1 MDIVEE
7 IRNDREKGAK
17 RLESEYRS
25 GLMTLA
31 MRICHNS
38 SDAAELVNHTFAE
51 VIANIDKYAEQS
63 AFFGWM
69 SKILVNLHAKE
80 KRRKSVDDIVY
91 PGEVPEIA
99 DAEAQ
104 EEIYRNLDHS
114 LLRDAIETLPEDIR
128 KTLLLHYFMDM
139 PVKDIAR
146 FLAIPS
152 GTVMWRLHYARQML
166 AAKMGAAT
174 EKPGGKAVLLALLLC
189 GLTALG
195 AAVWHL
201 AVPGE
206 AQNPATATNADHATS
221 DKRQA
226 DAYGLQFSTS
236 SNLPQSP
243 SGVAG
248 SPQRGA
254 EGGADFSQGENMNI
268 TQTTH
273 AAMLAAATI
282 ATSAAIPATAD
293 TYTWTGTANS
303 LWDTTSQNWTVGGTP
318 ASWVDGNDAV
328 IDLPS
333 GADNKIKISG
343 SRTVHNLTSSA
354 NARGFFLQEETTGA
368 SALTVNGAISPG
380 GNILLQVPLIGN
392 NGLHLSGTSYLYL
405 YKNNTYTGGTYL
417 ESTGLHANGGGLL
430 LEGGTLGAV
439 PASPRDDIFVN
450 SSYPTLNVSGNRT
463 LEANR
468 HIRIA
473 DGKWFNLGPSGNLTI
488 KGRIHGENVGG
499 LDYPT
504 TTHLY
509 VRGNWNG
516 RVILDPGDSVTND
529 IGALTVRGLMTLASG
544 VTRVSSSLENKVDS
558 DNGSNNGAGDGNAL
572 CFIRNDGASTYDNS
586 HGGLL
591 IAPGAALETPE
602 ETWNDMTA
610 TSASSR
616 RFHTSRHAQV
626 EVHGRLWMPNVE
638 YMNGFTTPAKLTI
651 GDGGDVCL
659 ALLQP
664 TASASPCE
672 INLNA
677 GGTLRLFAFSVQ
689 QWSSDYC
696 AINLNGGVIHPRRIV
711 ANVTESN
718 FLGTYGTV
726 GTWENIVINVL
737 EGGAVFETTEANAFC
752 NRPLKSG
759 VAAGTADGGLT
770 IRGGNATAFVLSA
783 VGSDYNGP
791 TRVEC
796 VEGNTMVFQ
805 VRASDALPDGTTVQ
819 LGPNAKMAFTDYSGT
834 PYNTF
839 FQTIARAEGC
849 GTFEYNNHLSVTNG
863 VAPVFD
869 GQYGTL
875 TFGQSCS
882 LSGDLEIKGDANGCG
897 SLKFAS
903 SGQSIAGLTL
913 KMANPSAFATD
924 ISYKIIDA
932 PNGFIGTFAAL
943 DLPPAWAVRYA
954 DNAVYL
960 RHYEATVISLR

>member
-63 AFFGWM
+63 AFFGRM

-114 LLRDAIETLPEDIR
+114 LLRDAIDTLPEDIR

-146 FLAIPS
+146 FLAIPN

-189 GLTALG
+189 GITALG

-221 DKRQA
+221 DMRQA

-254 EGGADFSQGENMNI
+254 DAFNLSTFQPFNLSTDNSQGENMNI
-268 TQTTH
+268 TKSTR

-282 ATSAAIPATAD
+282 ATSAAATD

-303 LWDTTSQNWTVGGTP
+303 LWDTTSQNWTIGGTP

-354 NARGFFLQEETTGA
+354 SRGFFLQEETTGA
-368 SALTVNGAISPG
+368 SALTVTGMISPG
-380 GNILLQVPLIGN
+380 KNILLQVPLIGN
-392 NGLHLSGTSYLYL
+392 NALHLSGTSYLYL

-417 ESTGLHANGGGLL
+417 ESTGQDVDGAGLFLDGGK
-430 LEGGTLGAV
+430 LGAV
-439 PASPRDDIFVN
+439 PSSPRDDIFVN
-450 SSYPTLNVSGNRT
+450 SSYPTLNSSGNIT

-468 HIRIA
+468 HIRVA
-473 DGKWFNLGPSGNLTI
+473 DGKWFNLGAGGNLTI
-488 KGRIHGENVGG
+488 NGRIHGENVGG
-499 LDYPT
+499 FDYPT

-509 VRGNWNG
+509 VRSDWPG
-516 RVILDPGDSVTND
+516 RIVLDPGAGVTND
-529 IGALTVRGLMTLASG
+529 IGALTVRGKLTLASG
-544 VTRVSSSLENKVDS
+544 VTRVSSAQENKVDS
-558 DNGSNNGAGDGNAL
+558 DNEANNGAGDGNAL
-572 CFIRNDGASTYDNS
+572 CFIP
-586 HGGLL
+586 LL
-591 IAPGAALETPE
+591 
-602 ETWNDMTA
+602 
-610 TSASSR
+610 
-616 RFHTSRHAQV
+616 
-626 EVHGRLWMPNVE
+626 
-638 YMNGFTTPAKLTI
+638 
-651 GDGGDVCL
+651 
-659 ALLQP
+659 LL
-664 TASASPCE
+664 
-672 INLNA
+672 
-677 GGTLRLFAFSVQ
+677 
-689 QWSSDYC
+689 
-696 AINLNGGVIHPRRIV
+696 
-711 ANVTESN
+711 
-718 FLGTYGTV
+718 
-726 GTWENIVINVL
+726 
-737 EGGAVFETTEANAFC
+737 
-752 NRPLKSG
+752 
-759 VAAGTADGGLT
+759 
-770 IRGGNATAFVLSA
+770 
-783 VGSDYNGP
+783 
-791 TRVEC
+791 
-796 VEGNTMVFQ
+796 
-805 VRASDALPDGTTVQ
+805 
-819 LGPNAKMAFTDYSGT
+819 
-834 PYNTF
+834 
-839 FQTIARAEGC
+839 
-849 GTFEYNNHLSVTNG
+849 
-863 VAPVFD
+863 
-869 GQYGTL
+869 
-875 TFGQSCS
+875 
-882 LSGDLEIKGDANGCG
+882 
-897 SLKFAS
+897 
-903 SGQSIAGLTL
+903 
-913 KMANPSAFATD
+913 
-924 ISYKIIDA
+924 
-932 PNGFIGTFAAL
+932 
-943 DLPPAWAVRYA
+943 
-954 DNAVYL
+954 
-960 RHYEATVISLR
+960 

>member
-189 GLTALG
+189 GITALG

-221 DKRQA
+221 DMRQA

-254 EGGADFSQGENMNI
+254 DASNLSTFQPFNFSTDNSQGENMNI
-268 TQTTH
+268 TKSTRA

-282 ATSAAIPATAD
+282 ATSAAATD

-328 IDLPS
+328 FNLPAS
-333 GADNKIKISG
+333 ATI
-343 SRTVHNLTSSA
+343 TVDGQRAVHDMSIVSA
-354 NARGFFLQEETTGA
+354 NSPTFSGTGSLEVSGIVSNLSQGA
-368 SALTVNGAISPG
+368 SFSVPLVGANPLRLAGQSEWSLTLNAVNTYSGGTYVHGLDNGTSGGITLQLKKGDSSLGTPPATPSDNIFANDLGTIFLYDGSPWTLNANRRIVIGNGYRFTLGSSSTLTVNG
-380 GNILLQVPLIGN
+380 
-392 NGLHLSGTSYLYL
+392 
-405 YKNNTYTGGTYL
+405 
-417 ESTGLHANGGGLL
+417 E
-430 LEGGTLGAV
+430 
-439 PASPRDDIFVN
+439 
-450 SSYPTLNVSGNRT
+450 
-463 LEANR
+463 
-468 HIRIA
+468 IRGVA
-473 DGKWFNLGPSGNLTI
+473 A
-488 KGRIHGENVGG
+488 GG

-504 TTHLY
+504 NTHFL
-509 VRGNWNG
+509 VKQNWNG
-516 RVILDPGDSVTND
+516 LVKLDPGAGHTND
-529 IGALTVRGLMTLASG
+529 VGTLDVRGRLRIESG
-544 VTRVSSSLENKVDS
+544 VTRVAIGL
-558 DNGSNNGAGDGNAL
+558 DNTKNMGVRHDNMAIGNRNGGNAL
-572 CFIRNDGASTYDNS
+572 VYVCGGGPWGSKRIGDYDYRYGQLAVN
-586 HGGLL
+586 GGQ
-591 IAPGAALETPE
+591 IATPE
-602 ETWNDMTA
+602 DQWNIQSESDINKVFQAIDYANVSVTNG
-610 TSASSR
+610 SI
-616 RFHTSRHAQV
+616 V
-626 EVHGRLWMPNVE
+626 LPNAK
-638 YMNGFTTPAKLTI
+638 YLNGDAVNSCDTPARLSI
-651 GDGGDVCL
+651 GEGGEVNVGKIVVAGSSL
-659 ALLQP
+659 A
-664 TASASPCE
+664 SE
-672 INLNA
+672 INLGA
-677 GGTLRLFAFSVQ
+677 GGVLKTAQFTMTAANPG
-689 QWSSDYC
+689 
-696 AINLNGGVIHPRRIV
+696 AINLDGGAIYPVSVGGI
-711 ANVTESN
+711 AESN
-718 FLGTYGTV
+718 FLGPYY
-726 GTWENIVINVL
+726 
-737 EGGAVFETTEANAFC
+737 GGANWANVTLNVMAGGALFTPTNMPAFC
-752 NRPLKSG
+752 NLPLKSG
-759 VAAGTADGGLT
+759 VASGGIDGGLT
-770 IRGGNATAFVLSA
+770 VRGTREFVLHAS
-783 VGSDYNGP
+783 GSDYSGP
-791 TRVEC
+791 TT
-796 VEGNTMVFQ
+796 VEGGSLMQ
-805 VRASDALPDGTTVQ
+805 VRT
-819 LGPNAKMAFTDYSGT
+819 
-834 PYNTF
+834 
-839 FQTIARAEGC
+839 
-849 GTFEYNNHLSVTNG
+849 
-863 VAPVFD
+863 
-869 GQYGTL
+869 
-875 TFGQSCS
+875 
-882 LSGDLEIKGDANGCG
+882 
-897 SLKFAS
+897 
-903 SGQSIAGLTL
+903 
-913 KMANPSAFATD
+913 
-924 ISYKIIDA
+924 
-932 PNGFIGTFAAL
+932 
-943 DLPPAWAVRYA
+943 
-954 DNAVYL
+954 
-960 RHYEATVISLR
+960 